1 MRWDAD
7 AARLQEKMA
16 EYAFAVHSHFKG
28 KVGYLNFLLKMTKD
42 CDCMAKDQPEMTGDI
57 GILSSLDPVALDT
70 ASADL
75 VNKRAGR
82 DQLRAGYDID
92 WSLQLRHGAAIGLGS
107 MEYEMVELK

>member
-1 MRWDAD
+1 
-7 AARLQEKMA
+7 
-16 EYAFAVHSHFKG
+16 
-28 KVGYLNFLLKMTKD
+28 
-42 CDCMAKDQPEMTGDI
+42 
-57 GILSSLDPVALDT
+57 LDT